1 MAKKPT
7 AKAEE
12 PKRPVGRPTIYRPE
26 MCEQVIEW
34 GKLGKSRSW
43 FAAEL
48 GTSRQMLLEW
58 EAIHPE
64 FSVALQISL
73 EFSQRWWEDAGQNG
87 MQQPGF
93 SSGIWSR
100 SMAARFPADWRES
113 KEAKLVGPDGGAI
126 KIDVQRIDVNN
137 LPAQALDALERALE
151 IMENG
156 EDDSEDGEVI
166 DGEAVEED
174 EG

>member
-7 AKAEE
+7 AKAGDEK
-12 PKRPVGRPTIYRPE
+12 PKVGRPTLYRPE
-26 MCEQVIEW
+26 YCAQVIEW
-34 GKLGKSRSW
+34 GKLGKSRAW
-43 FAAEL
+43 FAASL
-48 GTSRQMLLEW
+48 GTSRRVMLEW
-58 EAIHPE
+58 ASLYPE
-64 FSVALQISL
+64 FHNALEIAT
-73 EFSQRWWEDAGQNG
+73 EFAQLWWEDAGQTG
-87 MQQPGF
+87 MQAPGF
-93 SSGIWSR
+93 NAAIWSR

-113 KEAKLVGPDGGAI
+113 KEAKLVGHDGGAI

-166 DGEAVEED
+166 DGEAVEEG
-174 EG
+174 E